1 MLSCS
6 DCLARHSEFLDGMM
20 DPGTEALWQA
30 HLAGCAECA
39 RYDRVLRRGLRLLS
53 ARPPL
58 EPAPDF
64 IIHLQHRLAAEDRA
78 MTMRPIRSLAVAS
91 ISVAAMLA
99 FVAWLPVMLQSGGA
113 VPTVA
118 VAEAPSPV
126 ATEIAWHGES
136 AVESQPRAHVHFARR
151 LAWSP
156 SSNGHVIEARY
167 TPVVYESPTAPPS
180 YTRSS
185 YYGAE

>member
-6 DCLARHSEFLDGMM
+6 DCLARHSEFLDGVM
-20 DPGTEALWQA
+20 DSGTEALWQA
-30 HLAGCAECA
+30 HIAGCADCA
-39 RYDRVLRRGLRLLS
+39 RYDRVLRRGLTLLS
-53 ARPPL
+53 ARPQL
-58 EPAPDF
+58 EPTPDF
-64 IIHLQHRLAAEDRA
+64 IVHLQHRLAVEDRN
-78 MTMRPIRSLAVAS
+78 MVMRPVRSLAVAS

-99 FVAWLPVMLQSGGA
+99 FVAWLPVVLFSDAAQPA
-113 VPTVA
+113 VA
-118 VAEAPSPV
+118 VSAPASPV

-136 AVESQPRAHVHFARR
+136 AVESQPRAHIHFARR

-156 SSNGHVIEARY
+156 SSNGHVIEAKY

-180 YTRSS
+180 YTRTT